1 MSTTQEKIFVMEAF
15 CKGEAIQFQDSAG
28 DWCDFTKNDP
38 LWNWELFDYRIKPII
53 PVECWVWVFDSGRV
67 GSSFDSKEQA
77 ERIRIDNPSDG
88 RLAHMKEVI

>member
-1 MSTTQEKIFVMEAF
+1 MSTTQEKIKVMLAFVN
-15 CKGEAIQFQDSAG
+15 GEKVQFADDRSKWLDLMAL
-28 DWCDFTKNDP
+28 NP
-38 LWNWELFDYRIKPII
+38 SWNWEEYDYRIKPI

-77 ERIRIDNPSDG
+77 ERIRMDSPCDG